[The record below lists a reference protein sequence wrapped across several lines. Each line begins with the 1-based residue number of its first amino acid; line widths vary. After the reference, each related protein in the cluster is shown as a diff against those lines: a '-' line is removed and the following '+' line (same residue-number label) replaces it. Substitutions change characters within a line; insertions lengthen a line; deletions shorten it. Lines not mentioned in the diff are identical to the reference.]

1 MRRGHPWMFS
11 KGTCRLQQKK
21 RKTNRRQGVAAAMWT
36 QEEGRLGVRKE
47 GGGGRRKEE
56 EGAIAIKLRH
66 VQSELAGCPT
76 LCTFY
81 VSKDTFVAS
90 FSYV

>member
-1 MRRGHPWMFS
+1 M
-11 KGTCRLQQKK
+11 
-21 RKTNRRQGVAAAMWT
+21 
-36 QEEGRLGVRKE
+36 LGRKE
-47 GGGGRRKEE
+47 EGGRRKEE

-81 VSKDTFVAS
+81 MSKDTFVAS